1 MAAYTDCTTART
13 CTIAFCSHARF
24 RRQHQTLAH
33 VDVSS
38 NSIGAVG
45 ASTLAASLPLSASL
59 TSFGIG
65 HNDIGDDGGEAILS
79 AAGRC
84 HALATLDM
92 EHNRIGIGGGLKTK
106 LLLQRMLLTPL
117 TLTQLQLR
125 GNGFS
130 LTGRRELHRALASGP
145 NKTQLSLTLT

>member
-65 HNDIGDDGGEAILS
+65 HNDIGDGTHAARWVCCARRKALCGLGGK
-79 AAGRC
+79 
-84 HALATLDM
+84 TT
-92 EHNRIGIGGGLKTK
+92 GGLRKDG
-106 LLLQRMLLTPL
+106 R
-117 TLTQLQLR
+117 
-125 GNGFS
+125 
-130 LTGRRELHRALASGP
+130 TGRQMKRGLVDRRQP
-145 NKTQLSLTLT
+145 D